1 MDIAALGAAAAQ
13 VSGAQRNQQA
23 ALSGIKSAQV
33 QSQSLISML
42 TQATA
47 QTAQTQVAAQPVNG
61 AGGSGQW
68 RRRRQAPAARLD
80 RQYSGLGRL
89 PTRFPVP
96 SIRSLH

>member
-33 QSQSLISML
+33 QAQSLISML

-47 QTAQTQVAAQPVNG
+47 QGAQTQVAAQPVNG
-61 AGGSGQW
+61 AGG
-68 RRRRQAPAARLD
+68 AANGASAD
-80 RQYSGLGRL
+80 KRL
-89 PTRFPVP
+89 PRG
-96 SIRSLH
+96 SIVNILA